1 MSDRPTNEELKQEVK
16 ELEKDSIVHR
26 QLEDALRKNEQKYQ
40 DLYDNA
46 PDMFALV
53 NAKTAIIV
61 NCNQTLADKLGYTK
75 EEIVGRPIFDMHSPL
90 SAEHAKENIF
100 PMLMRT
106 GMIEG
111 EELQLQRKDGSK
123 IDVSLSITAVSD
135 EKGNIFQNRL
145 IWRDITEIK
154 KLEAQLQQSQK
165 IAVIG
170 TLAGGLAHDFN
181 NILNII
187 IGNTE
192 LAVDNIPEWN
202 PAHQNLVEIRQASLR
217 ARDVVK
223 QILAF
228 SHHSIEE
235 MKPIRIASIIT
246 DSLKLLRASIPTTI
260 EIHRNLSAEQDTI
273 LADAVQ
279 INQVLINLCT
289 NAAYSMRENGGVL
302 EVNLDNIQIAEGEK
316 AACYGLIPGNYIRL
330 TVNDTGSGIEP
341 EIIEQIFDPYFTIKN
356 MEKGNRMGLAVV
368 HRIVKGHGGNIT
380 ATSEPGKGTRFE
392 VVFPVAEIEAELETK
407 TSGSLP
413 RGTERILFV
422 DDEMLIVKIAKQML
436 YRLGYQ
442 VDARINNLEALEV
455 FRKNP
460 DAFDLIITDYTMP
473 NMTGRKLAKELMGI
487 RPDIPIILCTGFNEQ
502 IDEDLAKKM
511 GIKAFIMKPI
521 RAREIATTIR
531 KVLDNKDRPDKN
543 GSKIIM

>member
-1 MSDRPTNEELKQEVK
+1 MSDNPTNEELKQRVK
-16 ELEKDSIVHR
+16 ELERDSIVLR
-26 QLEDALRKNEQKYQ
+26 QVEAALWESEKKYQ

-46 PDMFALV
+46 PDMFASV
-53 NAKTAIIV
+53 NAKTATII

-75 EEIVGRPIFDMHSPL
+75 EEIIGRPISDMHSPI
-90 SAEHAKENIF
+90 SAEYAKENIF
-100 PMLMRT
+100 PVFMRT
-106 GMIEG
+106 GIIEG
-111 EELQLQRKDGSK
+111 EELQLQRKDGGK
-123 IDVSLSITAVSD
+123 IDVNLSITGVSD
-135 EKGNIFQNRL
+135 EKGNILQSRL
-145 IWRDITEIK
+145 IWRDITERK

-165 IAVIG
+165 MEVIG

-192 LAVDNIPEWN
+192 LAVDNVPERN

-228 SHHSIEE
+228 SRHSIEE
-235 MKPIRIASIIT
+235 KKPIRIAPIIT
-246 DSLKLLRASIPTTI
+246 ESLKLLRASIPTTI
-260 EIHRNLSAEQDTI
+260 EIRRNLSAEQDTI
-273 LADAVQ
+273 LADATQ

-302 EVNLDNIQIAEGEK
+302 EVNLDNIQIDEGEK
-316 AACYGLIPGNYIRL
+316 AAYYGLIPGDYIRL

-341 EIIEQIFDPYFTIKN
+341 EIIERIFDPYFTIKSAG
-356 MEKGNRMGLAVV
+356 KGNRMGLAVV
-368 HRIVKGHGGNIT
+368 HRIIKSHGGNIT
-380 ATSEPGKGTRFE
+380 ANSEPGKGATFE
-392 VVFPVAEIEAELETK
+392 VVFPVVEIEAELEIK
-407 TSGSLP
+407 TSDSIP
-413 RGTERILFV
+413 RGTERILFI

-442 VDARINNLEALEV
+442 VDARISNLEALEV
-455 FRKNP
+455 FRKSP

-473 NMTGRKLAKELMGI
+473 NMTGRALAKELMCI

-502 IDEDLAKKM
+502 IDEDVAKKM
-511 GIKAFIMKPI
+511 GIKAFVMKPI
-521 RAREIATTIR
+521 GVREIATTIR
-531 KVLDNKDRPDKN
+531 EVLDNKDRSDKD
-543 GSKIIM
+543 